1 MSKYPTKT
9 QKQDVYSF
17 VCDYKAMHD
26 GNSPT
31 YRQIQEACGISS
43 TGMVHYRLHR
53 LQEQGLIE
61 LRQVGTSMVII
72 VKGGS
77 WSKS

>member
-1 MSKYPTKT
+1 MSKNPTKT
-9 QKQDVYSF
+9 QKTDVYSY
-17 VCDYKAMHD
+17 VCAYKSAHD

-61 LRQVGTSMVII
+61 LKKVGTSTII
-72 VKGGS
+72 EIVGGS

>member
-1 MSKYPTKT
+1 MSQHPTKT
-9 QKQDVYSF
+9 QKQDVYSY
-17 VCDYKAMHD
+17 VCAYKSAHD